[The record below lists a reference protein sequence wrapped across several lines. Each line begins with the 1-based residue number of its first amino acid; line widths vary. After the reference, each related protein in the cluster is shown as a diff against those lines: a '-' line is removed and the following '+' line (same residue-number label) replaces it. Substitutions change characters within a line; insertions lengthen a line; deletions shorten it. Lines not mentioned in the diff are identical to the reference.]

1 MTIHRY
7 EKCIIRLLHNEII
20 NRFEPHLCI
29 DFTGIRCAPSLIV
42 PTVHIYKSKWANGI
56 QIIVRQAKAVQI
68 VFKAF
73 LLVIQISPQET
84 MPSCVMVAW
93 PVCSGGISPAANH
106 A

>member
-73 LLVIQISPQET
+73 LLVIQISPPRDDAILRDGCLAGVLRRTVQFAY
-84 MPSCVMVAW
+84 CK
-93 PVCSGGISPAANH
+93 
-106 A
+106 